1 MRMPTTDS
9 HHWRDI
15 AAGTAVAGMLLPEA
29 VAYASIAG
37 VPTVHALIAA
47 LVGLCVYPLFGSSRF
62 ATVAPTSSA
71 AAIFASMVAA
81 SGTASGYALVGL
93 TGGLFLLAALFRMEF
108 LAAFVS
114 RPVLRGFSWAL
125 ALTIIVKQLPHLA
138 GLPAAGG
145 TVFQILAALWR
156 RTGEW
161 QEMSMLWGAAAI
173 ALWLGLH
180 RARRHQPWLQPS
192 LLTMAAGIVASHILQ
207 PAAAGISL
215 VGRVDLEGLSLQW
228 PQLDERTWQHAA
240 QLSPALL
247 MILFA
252 ESWGASRSLALQ
264 KGDEISAR
272 RELLALG
279 AANLATSLVQG
290 LPVGAGFSASAASFS
305 AGARS
310 KLAGVVAACAI
321 ALIVWLLRGELAL
334 LPLPVLA
341 AIVVCI
347 LLHNVS
353 PQPLLSSLRAGSDA
367 WLALVAIAGVLT
379 TGVLSGMLF
388 AVGLSVAL
396 AIKRFSQ
403 PIWTEL
409 GQLPGTR
416 DYVDIAQ
423 HAEAVRRPGMLIVR
437 PEEPVFFANAE
448 RIFQEVRDAARRDGI
463 HSLILSMEICDDL
476 DTTSVEALSELR
488 SDLAARNQVLSLAR
502 LKDRPRQALLRFDAT
517 TNGGRV
523 THAAENLFW
532 SVDDAVQAMTR

>member
-1 MRMPTTDS
+1 MDIGMKDRRV
-9 HHWRDI
+9 WRDI
-15 AAGTAVAGMLLPEA
+15 AAGAAVAGMLLPEA

-47 LVGLCVYPLFGSSRF
+47 LVGLCIYPLFGSSRF

-108 LAAFVS
+108 IAAFIS

-125 ALTIIVKQLPHLA
+125 AFTIIVKQLPHLV
-138 GLPAAGG
+138 GVPISGG
-145 TVFQILAALWR
+145 TVFEILADLWR
-156 RTGEW
+156 RSQEW
-161 QEMSMLWGAAAI
+161 QRISALWGIAAI
-173 ALWLGLH
+173 VLWFGLY
-180 RARRHQPWLQPS
+180 RARRRWSWLQPS
-192 LLTMAAGIVASHILQ
+192 LLTLATGVAAAHFLA
-207 PAAAGISL
+207 PAAAGVSL
-215 VGRVDLEGLSLQW
+215 IGLVDLEGLSLHW
-228 PQLDERTWQHAA
+228 PQLDESAWLHAA

-264 KGDEISAR
+264 KGDDISAR

-279 AANLATSLVQG
+279 AANLASSLVQG

-321 ALIVWLLRGELAL
+321 ALILWLLRGEFAL
-334 LPLPVLA
+334 LPVPVLA

-353 PQPLLSSLRAGSDA
+353 PQPLLSALRAGSDA
-367 WLALVAIAGVLT
+367 WLALAAIAGVLT
-379 TGVLSGMLF
+379 VGVLSGMLF

-403 PIWTEL
+403 PIWSEL
-409 GQLPGTR
+409 GQLPDTR
-416 DYVDIAQ
+416 DYVDRAQ
-423 HAEAVRRPGMLIVR
+423 HGEAVRKPGILIVR

-448 RIFQEVRDAARRDGI
+448 RIFQEVSDAARRADI
-463 HSLILSMEICDDL
+463 RSVILSMEICDDL
-476 DTTSVEALSELR
+476 DTTAVEALAELR
-488 SDLAARNQVLSLAR
+488 AHLAARNQVLCLAR
-502 LKDRPRQALLRFDAT
+502 LKDRPRAALLRFDAT
-517 TNGGRV
+517 KNGGKV
-523 THAAENLFW
+523 THAAQNLFW